1 MTQVK
6 DKHIPRIFNFSYI
19 WCCEMIN
26 ENNNLMTSKWHDNLK
41 CKYEQLDVFFVSCE
55 HCRKEY
61 KPLTLVILF
70 FFGLHTR
77 MLSQKCVILWLLSLQ
92 IFTQMDFLAL
102 SVNIFAGLSWPVCNE
117 GYLSRTPAVTRN
129 NFRLSSKTLN
139 IYINCRT
146 FGSWSV
152 TYCFNDLGRWRPGFE
167 HLIFCMRDECS
178 NQLRY
183 HCNCN

>member
-77 MLSQKCVILWLLSLQ
+77 MLSLKCVILWLLSLQ

-102 SVNIFAGLSWPVCNE
+102 SVNNCIVKSMPALMTSLQWGLFIAHTCCDQKQLQIIFEDP
-117 GYLSRTPAVTRN
+117 
-129 NFRLSSKTLN
+129 
-139 IYINCRT
+139 
-146 FGSWSV
+146 
-152 TYCFNDLGRWRPGFE
+152 
-167 HLIFCMRDECS
+167 
-178 NQLRY
+178 
-183 HCNCN
+183 